1 MNIFDAAVALLVVAI
16 VVPLTVVMM
25 RHRDRLLKK
34 FDQGNMTVRST
45 CHLVDGAKL
54 CVVDVGDLTVL
65 CAVSRTGYISMQL
78 MPARGL
84 VPQGSEG
91 QS

>member
-1 MNIFDAAVALLVVAI
+1 MNIFDAAIALLVVAI

-34 FDQGNMTVRST
+34 FDQGNMSLRST

-54 CVVDVGDLTVL
+54 CVVDVGDITVL
-65 CAVSRTGYISMQL
+65 CAVSRTGSISMLL
-78 MPARGL
+78 MPSRSP
-84 VPQGSEG
+84 VPQGIEA

>member
-34 FDQGNMTVRST
+34 FDQGNMAVRST

-54 CVVDVGDLTVL
+54 CVVDVGDITVL
-65 CAVSRTGYISMQL
+65 CAVSRTGHIALQL
-78 MPARGL
+78 MPVRGF
-84 VPQGSEG
+84 VPQAHEA